1 MISLG
6 KEPVP
11 DEARRGRKSDTARL
25 SPSGLVDLV
34 FVPNRQVT
42 GYSVHDKDCVAHF
55 SAGMTVL
62 AVDLFPEPDP
72 PQLKLG
78 KLLFDFSAQ
87 TVLCALSLTFLTA
100 REHPQLIASAP
111 YEKYPA
117 ALYRYEL

>member
-1 MISLG
+1 
-6 KEPVP
+6 
-11 DEARRGRKSDTARL
+11 
-25 SPSGLVDLV
+25 
-34 FVPNRQVT
+34 
-42 GYSVHDKDCVAHF
+42 
-55 SAGMTVL
+55 MTVL

-87 TVLCALSLTFLTA
+87 TVLGALSLTFLTA